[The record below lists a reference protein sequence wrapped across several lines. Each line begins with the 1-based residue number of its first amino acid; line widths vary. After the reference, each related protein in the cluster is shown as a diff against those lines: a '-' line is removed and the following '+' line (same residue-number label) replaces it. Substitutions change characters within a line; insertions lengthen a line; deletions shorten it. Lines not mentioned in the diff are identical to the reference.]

1 MRILLFITVSLLS
14 VLGPKSNQVNSQCY
28 DLIHQYSQCKHLKMS
43 KSNYSV
49 YSYTFERF
57 TPVGNASNNEIT
69 DRYYRKLTSPKK
81 MSFEKAMNLFRKI
94 YTETENCSNEFC
106 QCVSLGVI
114 DLYGKYSLYFRNES
128 IFRHVVKIIGAFHKK
143 FEPELLSYNDLK
155 YSLEFDP
162 YSSQNLSSLAQFCI
176 KYDYSKNRL
185 RYYNNSVFTC
195 GDVVSVTNVSYY
207 DMLIDVV

>member
-1 MRILLFITVSLLS
+1 MRILLLLTVSLLF
-14 VLGPKSNQVNSQCY
+14 VFGPKPNRVNGQCY

-57 TPVGNASNNEIT
+57 TPVSNTSNNELT
-69 DRYYRKLTSPKK
+69 DRYYRKLKG

-94 YTETENCSNEFC
+94 YTETENCSSEFC

-114 DLYGKYSLYFRNES
+114 DLYGKYSMYFRNES

-143 FEPELLSYNDLK
+143 FEPKLLSYNDLK

-195 GDVVSVTNVSYY
+195 GDVVSVTNVCYYY
-207 DMLIDVV
+207 DILIDVV